1 METLVE
7 KCSKGNMIKTSE
19 NGVVNY
25 KKSPIH
31 SPKISWTLNITPYRQ
46 NIVAYLCGL
55 VRIATKMVR
64 CKTRCQ
70 YNLELRMTTRVGL
83 YVFHCFTHTVT
94 LWRTKTPTVQI
105 WSRSVRQNRPSAIDS
120 ICKNNDLLTCR
131 VEESSLSHN
140 IIGGLKVWS
149 YFS

>member
-1 METLVE
+1 MFERKHDKNIWKRRCKLQKVPYTFPQNFVNTKYHTL
-7 KCSKGNMIKTSE
+7 
-19 NGVVNY
+19 
-25 KKSPIH
+25 
-31 SPKISWTLNITPYRQ
+31 YRQ

-105 WSRSVRQNRPSAIDS
+105 WSRSVRQNRPSAIDI
-120 ICKNNDLLTCR
+120 ICKNNDLSTCR